1 MKKQI
6 LIVLAFALLAVV
18 MVGCVGT
25 TTITEFD
32 KDGKITKK
40 TESTEPPI
48 MTIEKSLKNK
58 MVVMWGDGLRMSG
71 SVSPGSTENPTPH
84 VEGKFANGNG
94 GGATIPKDMK
104 PDAIEAVAKVIQATK
119 SSAKMGIS
127 SDGVSISGKQAI
139 EAKESTADS
148 DVKNSEAIK

>member
-1 MKKQI
+1 MKKQFF
-6 LIVLAFALLAVV
+6 IVLAFAMLAVV

-84 VEGKFANGNG
+84 VEGKFSNGNG

-104 PDAIEAVAKVIQATK
+104 PEAIEAVAKVIHATK
-119 SSAKMGIS
+119 SSAKMGIA
-127 SDGVSISGKQAI
+127 SDGVTISGKSTTKETTAASD
-139 EAKESTADS
+139 AKKAE
-148 DVKNSEAIK
+148 